1 MSLRHGLLGLL
12 ADGPASGYDLLRRFD
27 NSLVNVWP
35 ASQSQ
40 LSPELNKL
48 ARDGRVEVV
57 EEGGRHR
64 KTYGITEAGRAEL
77 RHWLVEVPPVRAP
90 RSEALLRVFFLRTL
104 DPDEARGYLRKE
116 AAAYRGWLDH
126 LEQLRDELPWSDSG
140 FDRFGR
146 IALESGIRTAAA
158 LIEWAEWAE
167 HETEHRPAGP

>member
-90 RSEALLRVFFLRTL
+90 R
-104 DPDEARGYLRKE
+104 
-116 AAAYRGWLDH
+116 
-126 LEQLRDELPWSDSG
+126 
-140 FDRFGR
+140 
-146 IALESGIRTAAA
+146 
-158 LIEWAEWAE
+158 
-167 HETEHRPAGP
+167 